1 MAESSKPKFEKKVD
15 RKLGDEWADWDG
27 SVEISAETDGRVFI
41 GVAVAAISLILGLTA
56 LFGWSIYPR
65 LNQLGQYLGPLFNY
79 LYIALAA
86 ILMTWLSLF
95 IWGAV
100 TKRPFVSGLIV
111 VPKLV
116 NWLLAISIY
125 VGRAFGISRD
135 RLVNSFLK
143 LHNLFLNSDPRR
155 VKPERLLI
163 MLPRCLTKEM
173 NQRLRQIRDKHGIKL
188 TTAGGGGEA
197 RRKIKELRPGLIIA
211 VACERDLLLGFIDVN
226 PHIPVVGFP
235 NIRPCGPC
243 KDTEVDLQQIEA
255 AVLNHLIPV
264 PAE

>member
-1 MAESSKPKFEKKVD
+1 MAEPNKANSQKGID

-41 GVAVAAISLILGLTA
+41 GVAGGAIFLILGVTA
-56 LFGWSIYPR
+56 LLGWSIYPR
-65 LNQLGQYLGPLFNY
+65 LDQMGHYLGPIFNY
-79 LYIALAA
+79 IYIALAA
-86 ILMTWLSLF
+86 ILISWLSLF
-95 IWGAV
+95 IWGAL
-100 TKRPFVSGLIV
+100 TKRPFISGLILI
-111 VPKLV
+111 PKLV
-116 NWLLAISIY
+116 NLLLALTIY
-125 VGRAFGISRD
+125 IGKLFGISRD

-155 VKPERLLI
+155 VKPKRLLI

-173 NQRLRQIRDKHGIKL
+173 NQALRQLRDKYGIKL
-188 TTAGGGGEA
+188 MTAGGGGEA

-226 PHIPVVGFP
+226 PHIPVIGFP

-243 KDTEVDLQQIEA
+243 KNTEVDLQQIEA
-255 AVLNHLIPV
+255 AVCNHLIPT
-264 PAE
+264 A